1 MDFTVKQIERTSIVA
16 TNVEKL
22 NAANASDL
30 ISIIALQDRAMA
42 TSGNYRNFYMR
53 DSVRI
58 SHTINPATGY
68 PVDHTLLSATVLAD
82 NCMTA
87 DAYATAMMVM
97 GKDEAIILDEK
108 LEEIEV
114 FLIYDDGMGGFKTFA
129 SENLK
134 PFLSFP
140 Q

>member
-1 MDFTVKQIERTSIVA
+1 MQHFEFLIDSLTGKKIVHTVNPKNGNAYS
-16 TNVEKL
+16 TNVL
-22 NAANASDL
+22 G
-30 ISIIALQDRAMA
+30 
-42 TSGNYRNFYMR
+42 TS
-53 DSVRI
+53 
-58 SHTINPATGY
+58 
-68 PVDHTLLSATVLAD
+68 VLAD